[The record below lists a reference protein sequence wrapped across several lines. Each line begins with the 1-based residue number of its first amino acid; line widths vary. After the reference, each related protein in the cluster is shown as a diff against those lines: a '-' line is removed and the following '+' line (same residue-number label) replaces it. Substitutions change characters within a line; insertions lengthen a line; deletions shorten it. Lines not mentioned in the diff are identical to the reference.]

1 LTDVEVSQDKP
12 DNLCPQPLVISTDS
26 PEAEVWN
33 HIGQLTSLS
42 YVHDFLKCRLKSD
55 FFRNLRQNLVQVNKK
70 KREFN
75 GNKNN
80 LDDSLDIFEILSDT
94 SRLDQS
100 AEEITILS
108 RQAIELHNASQQ
120 ISLRTKPIL
129 LYYCYVCLARI
140 LFLSTY
146 EGSERMDGTKGHG
159 LKLVS
164 DEYFTVM
171 KNGSFQR
178 FHDSYN
184 WDPTVYLNAPK
195 LKWRDLVP
203 PNGVGAFGAT
213 KRASIVL
220 NMGNCNQIYLHGEEY
235 PEHELTREI
244 MFTYA
249 MSMLARYRVHYWNK
263 LIEGK
268 KDDIIWRVNEYLTST
283 QTLFPNLIYNQLEGI
298 QYYFYPVGH
307 ELFETQPVK
316 PHKFPWML

>member
-1 LTDVEVSQDKP
+1 MEY
-12 DNLCPQPLVISTDS
+12 
-26 PEAEVWN
+26 
-33 HIGQLTSLS
+33 IGQLTSLS
-42 YVHDFLKCRLKSD
+42 YVHDFLKRRLKSD
-55 FFRNLRQNLVQVNKK
+55 FFRYLRQNLGKVNEKK
-70 KREFN
+70 SEFN
-75 GNKNN
+75 GNQNSP
-80 LDDSLDIFEILSDT
+80 DDSLDICETLSDT
-94 SRLDQS
+94 SRLDQN

-129 LYYCYVCLARI
+129 LYYSYVCLARI

-146 EGSERMDGTKGHG
+146 EQANGTRGHG
-159 LKLVS
+159 LKLIN

-184 WDPTVYLNAPK
+184 WDSSLYLNAPK
-195 LKWRDLVP
+195 FKWRDLVIRD
-203 PNGVGAFGAT
+203 T

-220 NMGNCNQIYLHGEEY
+220 NMGNCNQIYLHGKEY
-235 PEHELTREI
+235 PEHELTREF

-283 QTLFPNLIYNQLEGI
+283 ETLFPNLIYNQLEGI
-298 QYYFYPVGH
+298 QYYFYPVGY
-307 ELFETQPVK
+307 ELFETQPAK
-316 PHKFPWML
+316 PHKFPWMF

>member
-1 LTDVEVSQDKP
+1 LTDEDVSQDI
-12 DNLCPQPLVISTDS
+12 CPHPSVISTDS
-26 PEAEVWN
+26 PEVEVWN

-42 YVHDFLKCRLKSD
+42 YVSGFLKSRLKSD
-55 FFRNLRQNLVQVNKK
+55 FFKDLRRSLEEANRR

-75 GNKNN
+75 DKQNN
-80 LDDSLDIFEILSDT
+80 PNDFLDVYEILSDT
-94 SRLDQS
+94 SRLGQN
-100 AEEITILS
+100 AEEITILA
-108 RQAIELHNASQQ
+108 RQAIELHKASQE

-146 EGSERMDGTKGHG
+146 EGSERMVATKGHG
-159 LKLVS
+159 LKLIN
-164 DEYFTVM
+164 DDYFTVM

-184 WDPTVYLNAPK
+184 WDLSVYLNAPK
-195 LKWRDLVP
+195 FKWRDLV
-203 PNGVGAFGAT
+203 FEDT
-213 KRASIVL
+213 KRESIVL
-220 NMGNCNQIYLHGEEY
+220 NMGNCNQIYLKNGEGY

-244 MFTYA
+244 MFTFA

-268 KDDIIWRVNEYLTST
+268 KEAIIWKVNEYLTST
-283 QTLFPNLIYNQLEGI
+283 QTLFPNLVYNQLEGN
-298 QYYFYPVGH
+298 QYYFSPVEY

-316 PHKFPWML
+316 PHKFPWMF